1 MSRCRI
7 FIVRVRREGVTTER
21 AVIAS
26 RWIDAFMSALDG
38 LNDDDPMVRIEVLPA

>member
-7 FIVRVRREGVTTER
+7 FIVRVRREGVMTER

-26 RWIDAFMSALDG
+26 RWIDAFNAAFDG
-38 LNDDDPMVRIEVLPA
+38 LNDDDPLIRVEVTPA